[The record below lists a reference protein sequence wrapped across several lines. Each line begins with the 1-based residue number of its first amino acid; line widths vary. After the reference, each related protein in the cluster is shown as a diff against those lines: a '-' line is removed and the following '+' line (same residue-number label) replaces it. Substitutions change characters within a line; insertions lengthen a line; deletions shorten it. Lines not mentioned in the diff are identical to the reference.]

1 MKSIE
6 IDSAA
11 GGFGGSKAIVRGFDA
26 VGDGVSNEM
35 HEGLGKRVKDAL
47 VEIGVL
53 PGDFQRDI
61 LAALLGDIA
70 KEARETAEE
79 LLDGHHSNLEHA
91 LVKLIE
97 NARLKGNGIGE
108 LCAHRITSM
117 PLVEFGERA
126 IEHGPPHDQF
136 SAEIHDTIDAGGLHS
151 KGALAYRVC
160 GRAVM

>member
-1 MKSIE
+1 
-6 IDSAA
+6 
-11 GGFGGSKAIVRGFDA
+11 
-26 VGDGVSNEM
+26 M

-91 LVKLIE
+91 LVKLIK
-97 NARLKGNGIGE
+97 NARLKSNGIGE
-108 LCAHRITSM
+108 FCAHRITSM
-117 PLVEFGERA
+117 PLVRCSRCFRKPHQRPWLPAPPANHRA
-126 IEHGPPHDQF
+126 IGVREFPGWRHAP
-136 SAEIHDTIDAGGLHS
+136 DAQW
-151 KGALAYRVC
+151 KR
-160 GRAVM
+160 